1 MRRTGRTRGRTRPL
15 LPTISVMSERYGSWG
30 RILRVDLTARTTSI
44 DEIDEAAFRRNPG
57 GRALIA
63 HYLLRE
69 LQPGADPLGPENL
82 LIFAMGVLTGTPL
95 SGASRH
101 AVGAKSPL
109 TNAFGEAEVGGF
121 WGAELKRAGWDG
133 VVVKGAASSPVY
145 LYIKDQQVE
154 IRDAAH
160 LWGLEILETEER
172 LKAEVGERLARV
184 CEIGPAGENRVKIAG
199 IVNDFKD
206 IAGRAGLGAVMG
218 SKKLKAI
225 VVRASRNLPLADAA
239 KVKEVGRWVAD
250 TLQEN
255 HWAFHNFG
263 TGMGLDGYTKVGGM
277 AVRNFEGGAFE
288 HAADISAEALVE
300 KGYRIK
306 MEACWACSVRC
317 KKVVKLEQ
325 PYQIDPKYGGPEF
338 ESIAAMGSDCGI
350 GDLAAVSK
358 ANERCNAL
366 GMDTISFGATVAWV
380 MDLRRRGILPD
391 AELDG
396 EPVEFG
402 SVKALL
408 AAAEAIAH
416 RRGLGDVL
424 AEGSARAAATLGG
437 TELLTTV
444 KGLEIAM
451 HDPRQRTEYGKQV
464 RISYSTSPT
473 GGDHMNSNL
482 PSRSARN
489 TVGMCFF
496 LKYDDPKLTDIV
508 NAVTGWGLTPAQLG
522 EIGETGLALAR
533 LFNIR
538 EGLGPDDDR
547 LPEQS
552 MKPHV
557 SGVLSKVRLDP
568 DDLREQIVAY
578 YRARGWDD
586 EGVPLPE
593 TLARLE
599 IAEYAGATT

>member
-1 MRRTGRTRGRTRPL
+1 MNPRH
-15 LPTISVMSERYGSWG
+15 GSWG
-30 RILRVDLTARTTSI
+30 RILRVDLTTRTTAV
-44 DEIDEAAFRRNPG
+44 EEMDEATFRRNPG
-57 GRALIA
+57 GRAMIA

-69 LQPGADPLGPENL
+69 VPHDADPLGPENVL
-82 LIFAMGVLTGTPL
+82 VFAMGVLTGTPL

-109 TNAFGEAEVGGF
+109 TGAFGEAEVGGY
-121 WGAELKRAGWDG
+121 WGAELKRCGWDG
-133 VVVKGAASSPVY
+133 IVVKGAATSPVY
-145 LYIKDQQVE
+145 IYVKDDVVE

-160 LWGLEILETEER
+160 LWGLEIMDTEDT
-172 LKAEVGERLARV
+172 LKTEVAERLARV
-184 CEIGPAGENRVKIAG
+184 CEIGPAGENLVKIAG
-199 IVNDFKD
+199 IVNDYKD

-218 SKKLKAI
+218 SKRLKAI
-225 VVRASRNLPLADAA
+225 VVRGSKNLPLADAA

-255 HWAFHNFG
+255 HWTFHNFG
-263 TGMGLDGYTKVGGM
+263 TGMGLDGYTKFGGM
-277 AVRNFEGGAFE
+277 AVRNYEGGPFE
-288 HAADISAEALVE
+288 QAAEISAEALIE

-325 PYQIDPKYGGPEF
+325 PYQVDPKYGGPEF

-366 GMDTISFGATVAWV
+366 GMDTISFGATVAWA
-380 MDLRRRGILPD
+380 MDLRRRGIVPD
-391 AELDG
+391 AEVDGVPLD
-396 EPVEFG
+396 FG
-402 SVKALL
+402 SVRALL

-416 RRGLGDVL
+416 RRGLGNVL
-424 AEGSARAAATLGG
+424 AEGSARAAETLGG
-437 TELLTTV
+437 KDLLTTV

-451 HDPRQRTEYGKQV
+451 HDPRQRTEFGKQV
-464 RISYSTSPT
+464 RISYATSPS
-473 GGDHMNSNL
+473 GGDHMMSNL
-482 PSRSARN
+482 PSRSAKN

-496 LKYDDPKLTDIV
+496 LKYDDPMLTDIV
-508 NAVTGWGLTPAQLG
+508 NAVTGWGITTAELA
-522 EIGETGLALAR
+522 EIGERSLTMTR

-538 EGLGPDDDR
+538 EGFGADDDR
-547 LPEQS
+547 LPPQVT
-552 MKPHV
+552 KPHV

-568 DDLREQIVAY
+568 DDLAEQIRAY
-578 YRARGWDD
+578 YVARGWS
-586 EGVPLPE
+586 EQGVPLPE

-599 IAEYAGATT
+599 IAEYA

>member
-1 MRRTGRTRGRTRPL
+1 MNTRH
-15 LPTISVMSERYGSWG
+15 GSWG
-30 RILRVDLTARTTSI
+30 KILRVDLTSRTTAV
-44 DEIDEAAFRRNPG
+44 EEMDEATFRRNPG
-57 GRALIA
+57 GRAMIA

-69 LQPGADPLGPENL
+69 LPHDADPLGPENVL
-82 LIFAMGVLTGTPL
+82 VFAMGVLTGTPL

-121 WGAELKRAGWDG
+121 WGAELKRCGWDG
-133 VVVKGAASSPVY
+133 IVVKGAATSPVY
-145 LYIKDQQVE
+145 IYIKDDQVE

-160 LWGLEILETEER
+160 LWGLEIMDTEDT
-172 LKAEVGERLARV
+172 LKTEVGERLARV
-184 CEIGPAGENRVKIAG
+184 CEIGPAGENLVKIAG
-199 IVNDFKD
+199 IVNDYKD

-218 SKKLKAI
+218 SKMLKAI
-225 VVRASRNLPLADAA
+225 VVKGSKNVPLANAA
-239 KVKEVGRWVAD
+239 KVKEIGRWVAD

-277 AVRNFEGGAFE
+277 AVRNYEGGAFE
-288 HAADISAEALVE
+288 EAAEISAEALVE

-317 KKVVKLEQ
+317 KKVVRLEQ

-366 GMDTISFGATVAWV
+366 GMDTISFGATVAWA
-380 MDLRRRGILPD
+380 MDLRRRGIVPD
-391 AELDG
+391 AEVDG
-396 EPVEFG
+396 VPLEFG
-402 SVKALL
+402 SVRALL
-408 AAAEAIAH
+408 AAADAIAH
-416 RRGLGDVL
+416 RRGLGDIL
-424 AEGSARAAATLGG
+424 AEGSARAAEKLGG
-437 TELLTTV
+437 KELLTTV

-464 RISYSTSPT
+464 RISYTTSPS

-508 NAVTGWGLTPAQLG
+508 NAVTGWGITPAELA
-522 EIGETGLALAR
+522 EIGERSLTLAR

-538 EGLGPDDDR
+538 EGFGADDDR
-547 LPEQS
+547 LPPQVT
-552 MKPHV
+552 KPHV

-568 DDLREQIVAY
+568 DDLAVQIRAY
-578 YRARGWDD
+578 YTARGWS
-586 EGVPLPE
+586 EAGVPLAD
-593 TLARLE
+593 TLARLD
-599 IAEYAGATT
+599 IAEYA

>member
-1 MRRTGRTRGRTRPL
+1 MN
-15 LPTISVMSERYGSWG
+15 ERYGSWG
-30 RILRVDLTARTTSI
+30 RILRVDLTAGTTAVEEMDERT
-44 DEIDEAAFRRNPG
+44 FRRHPG

-63 HYLLRE
+63 HYLLTE
-69 LQPGADPLGPENL
+69 LPPGADPFGPENL
-82 LIFAMGVLTGTPL
+82 LVFAMGVLTGTPL

-109 TNAFGEAEVGGF
+109 TGGFGEAEVGGF

-133 VVVKGAASSPVY
+133 IVVKGAAKSPVY
-145 LYIKDQQVE
+145 LSIKDDQVE

-160 LWGLEILETEER
+160 LWGLEIMDTEEK
-172 LKAEVGERLARV
+172 LKAEMGERLARV
-184 CEIGPAGENRVKIAG
+184 CEIGPAGENLVRIAG

-225 VVRASRNLPLADAA
+225 VVRGSKNLPMADAA

-263 TGMGLDGYTKVGGM
+263 TGMGLDGYTRIGGM
-277 AVRNFEGGAFE
+277 AVRNYEGGAFE
-288 HAADISAEALVE
+288 RAADISAEQLVE

-338 ESIAAMGSDCGI
+338 ESIAAMGSQCGV

-366 GMDTISFGATVAWV
+366 GLDTISFGATVAWA
-380 MDLRRRGILPD
+380 MDLARRGMLPD
-391 AELDG
+391 AEIDG
-396 EPVEFG
+396 EPLTFG
-402 SVKALL
+402 NAGAVV
-408 AAAEAIAH
+408 AAADAIAH
-416 RRGLGDVL
+416 RRGIGDIL
-424 AEGSARAAATLGG
+424 AEGSARAAQKLGG
-437 TELLTTV
+437 KELLTDV

-464 RISYSTSPT
+464 RISYATSPS

-496 LKYDDPKLTDIV
+496 LRYDDPKLTDIV
-508 NAVTGWGLTPAQLG
+508 NAVTGWGITPAELAD
-522 EIGETGLALAR
+522 IGEAGLALAR

-538 EGLGPDDDR
+538 EGFGPEDDR
-547 LPEQS
+547 LPPQV
-552 MKPHV
+552 MQPHV
-557 SGVLSKVRLDP
+557 SGVLSKVRLDA
-568 DDLREQIVAY
+568 DDLREQIKAY
-578 YRARGWDD
+578 YRARGWSDD
-586 EGVPLPE
+586 GVPLPE
-593 TLARLE
+593 TLARLD
-599 IAEYAGATT
+599 ISQYA

>member
-1 MRRTGRTRGRTRPL
+1 MGTRH
-15 LPTISVMSERYGSWG
+15 GSWG
-30 RILRVDLTARTTSI
+30 RILRIDLTERTTRI
-44 DEIDEAAFRRNPG
+44 DEVDEAAFRRNPG
-57 GRALIA
+57 GRAMIA
-63 HYLLRE
+63 QYLLRE
-69 LQPGADPLGPENL
+69 LPPDADPLGPENVL
-82 LIFAMGVLTGTPL
+82 VFAMGVLTGTPL

-109 TNAFGEAEVGGF
+109 TGAFGEAEVGGF
-121 WGAELKRAGWDG
+121 WGAELKRCGWDG
-133 VVVKGAASSPVY
+133 IVVTGAATSPVY
-145 LYIKDQQVE
+145 LYIKDDAVE

-160 LWGLEILETEER
+160 LWGLEIMDTEDT
-172 LKAEVGERLARV
+172 LKSEVGERLARV
-184 CEIGPAGENRVKIAG
+184 CEIGPAGENLVKFAG
-199 IVNDFKD
+199 IVNDYKD

-225 VVRASRNLPLADAA
+225 VVKGSKNVPLADAP
-239 KVKEVGRWVAD
+239 KVKAIGRWVAD

-277 AVRNFEGGAFE
+277 AVRNYEGGAFAE
-288 HAADISAEALVE
+288 AGEISAEALVE

-317 KKVVKLEQ
+317 KKVVRLEQ
-325 PYQIDPKYGGPEF
+325 PYQVDPKYGGPEF

-366 GMDTISFGATVAWV
+366 GMDTISFGATVAWA
-380 MDLRRRGILPD
+380 MDLRRRGIVPD
-391 AELDG
+391 AEVDG
-396 EPVEFG
+396 VPLEFG
-402 SVKALL
+402 SVRALL
-408 AAAEAIAH
+408 EAADAIAH

-424 AEGSARAAATLGG
+424 AEGSARAAETLGG
-437 TELLTTV
+437 KELLTTV

-451 HDPRQRTEYGKQV
+451 HDPRQRTEFGRQV
-464 RISYSTSPT
+464 RISYTTSPS

-496 LKYDDPKLTDIV
+496 LKYDDPKLTEIV
-508 NAVTGWGLTPAQLG
+508 NAVTGWGITQAELT
-522 EIGETGLALAR
+522 EIGERSLTLTR

-538 EGLGPDDDR
+538 QGFGAADDR
-547 LPEQS
+547 LPRQVT
-552 MKPHV
+552 KPHA

-568 DDLREQIVAY
+568 DDLAVQVRAY
-578 YRARGWDD
+578 YAERGWS
-586 EGVPLPE
+586 EQGVPLPE

-599 IAEYAGATT
+599 IAEYA

>member
-1 MRRTGRTRGRTRPL
+1 
-15 LPTISVMSERYGSWG
+15 MSERYGSWG
-30 RILRVDLTARTTSI
+30 RVLRVDLTSRTTSI
-44 DEIDEAAFRRNPG
+44 EEMDEASFRRNPG
-57 GRALIA
+57 GRAMIA
-63 HYLLRE
+63 HYLLKE
-69 LQPGADPLGPENL
+69 CPPGIDPLSPGNP

-101 AVGAKSPL
+101 SVGAKSPL
-109 TNAFGEAEVGGF
+109 TDAFGEAEVGGF

-133 VVVKGAASSPVY
+133 IVVTGAASSPVY
-145 LYIKDQQVE
+145 VYIKDDRVE
-154 IRDAAH
+154 IRDAGH
-160 LWGLEILETEER
+160 LWGLEIMDTEEK

-184 CEIGPAGENRVKIAG
+184 CEIGPAGEKLVKIAG

-218 SKKLKAI
+218 SKRLKAI
-225 VVRASRNLPLADAA
+225 VVRGSKNLPLADAA

-277 AVRNFEGGAFE
+277 AVHNYEGGSFE
-288 HAADISAEALVE
+288 HAADISAEALVD

-317 KKVVKLEQ
+317 KKVVKLER

-338 ESIAAMGSDCGI
+338 ESIAAMGSDCGV
-350 GDLAAVSK
+350 GDLAVVAK

-366 GMDTISFGATVAWV
+366 GIDTISFGATVAWL

-391 AELDG
+391 AEVDG
-396 EPVEFG
+396 VPVEFG
-402 SVKALL
+402 SGRALL
-408 AAAEAIAH
+408 GALEAIAA

-424 AEGSARAAATLGG
+424 AEGSARAAEKLGG
-437 TELLTTV
+437 KEYLTAV

-464 RISYSTSPT
+464 RISYATSPS
-473 GGDHMNSNL
+473 GGDHLNANL

-508 NAVTGWGLTPAQLG
+508 NAVTGWGITAAELA
-522 EIGETGLALAR
+522 EIGERSLTLAR

-538 EGLGPDDDR
+538 EGFGAADDR
-547 LPEQS
+547 LPAQVT
-552 MKPHV
+552 KPHA
-557 SGVLSKVRLDP
+557 SGPLSKVRLDA
-568 DDLREQIVAY
+568 DDLATQIRGY
-578 YRARGWDD
+578 YAARGWSPD
-586 EGVPLPE
+586 GVPLPQ
-593 TLARLE
+593 TLTRLG
-599 IAEYAGATT
+599 IADYA

>member
-1 MRRTGRTRGRTRPL
+1 
-15 LPTISVMSERYGSWG
+15 MSERNGSWG
-30 RILRVDLTARTTSI
+30 RILRVDLTSRTTSV
-44 DEIDEAAFRRNPG
+44 EEMDEATFRRHPG
-57 GRALIA
+57 GRAMIA
-63 HYLLRE
+63 HYLLKE
-69 LQPGADPLGPENL
+69 LPQGADPLGPLNL
-82 LIFAMGVLTGTPL
+82 LVFAMGVLTGTPL

-133 VVVKGAASSPVY
+133 IVVKGAASSPVY
-145 LYIKDQQVE
+145 LYIKDEQVE

-160 LWGLEILETEER
+160 FWGLEILETEER

-184 CEIGPAGENRVKIAG
+184 CEIGPAGEKLVRFAG
-199 IVNDFKD
+199 IVNDYKD

-225 VVRASRNLPLADAA
+225 VVRGSRNLPLADAA

-263 TGMGLDGYTKVGGM
+263 TGMGLDGYTQVGGM
-277 AVRNFEGGAFE
+277 AVRNYEGGAFE

-325 PYQIDPKYGGPEF
+325 PYQIGPKF
-338 ESIAAMGSDCGI
+338 DSIAAMGSQCGV
-350 GDLAAVSK
+350 GDLAAIAK

-396 EPVEFG
+396 QPVEFG
-402 SVKALL
+402 SVRALL

-424 AEGSARAAATLGG
+424 AEGSARAAETLGG
-437 TELLTTV
+437 KELLTTV

-464 RISYSTSPT
+464 RISYATSPS
-473 GGDHMNSNL
+473 GGDHLNANL

-508 NAVTGWGLTPAQLG
+508 NAVTGWGITVAELA
-522 EIGETGLALAR
+522 EIGERSLTLAR

-538 EGLGPDDDR
+538 EGFGADDDR
-547 LPEQS
+547 LPGQVT
-552 MKPHV
+552 KPHV
-557 SGVLSKVRLDP
+557 TGPLSKVRLDQ
-568 DDLREQIVAY
+568 DDLAVQIRAY
-578 YRARGWDD
+578 YAARGWNDQ
-586 EGVPLPE
+586 GVPLPE
-593 TLARLE
+593 TLSRLQ
-599 IAEYAGATT
+599 IAEYA

>member
-1 MRRTGRTRGRTRPL
+1 MDARH
-15 LPTISVMSERYGSWG
+15 GSWG
-30 RILRVDLTARTTSI
+30 RILRVDLTARATAI
-44 DEIDEAAFRRNPG
+44 EEMDEATFRRNPG
-57 GRALIA
+57 GRAMIA

-69 LQPGADPLGPENL
+69 LPPDADPLGPENVL
-82 LIFAMGVLTGTPL
+82 VFAMGVLTGTPL

-109 TNAFGEAEVGGF
+109 TGAFGEAEVGGF
-121 WGAELKRAGWDG
+121 WGAELKRCGWDG
-133 VVVKGAASSPVY
+133 IVVKGAASSPVY
-145 LYIKDQQVE
+145 LYIKDGQVE
-154 IRDAAH
+154 IRDAGH
-160 LWGLEILETEER
+160 LWGLEIMDTEDT
-172 LKAEVGERLARV
+172 LKAEAGERLARV
-184 CEIGPAGENRVKIAG
+184 CEIGPAGENLVKIAG
-199 IVNDFKD
+199 IVNDYKD

-225 VVRASRNLPLADAA
+225 VVKGSKNVPLADAP
-239 KVKEVGRWVAD
+239 KVKEIGRWVAD

-277 AVRNFEGGAFE
+277 AVRNYEGGAFE
-288 HAADISAEALVE
+288 QAAEISAEALVE

-317 KKVVKLEQ
+317 KKVVRLEQ

-366 GMDTISFGATVAWV
+366 GMDTISFGATVAWA
-380 MDLRRRGILPD
+380 MDLRRRGIVPD
-391 AELDG
+391 AAVDG
-396 EPVEFG
+396 VPLEFG
-402 SVKALL
+402 SVRALL
-408 AAAEAIAH
+408 AAADAIAH
-416 RRGLGDVL
+416 RRGLGNVL
-424 AEGSARAAATLGG
+424 AEGSARAAETLGG
-437 TELLTTV
+437 KELLTTV

-464 RISYSTSPT
+464 RISYTTSPS

-508 NAVTGWGLTPAQLG
+508 NAVTGWGITPAELA
-522 EIGETGLALAR
+522 EIGERSLTLAR

-538 EGLGPDDDR
+538 EGFGVDDDR
-547 LPEQS
+547 LPAQVT
-552 MKPHV
+552 KPHV

-568 DDLREQIVAY
+568 DDLATQIRAY
-578 YRARGWDD
+578 YAARGWS
-586 EGVPLPE
+586 EQGVPLPE
-593 TLARLE
+593 TLARLD
-599 IAEYAGATT
+599 ISEYA